1 MRAFKLGIHG
11 SVCGEDRWEAG
22 PGSLVMLPRGVPH
35 AFVVSSESPCRGLQI
50 TSPAQFERFV
60 EEIGRTADTLTLPEP
75 SQPDIDALARAAVQY
90 GNEILG
96 PPLSLGDGVP
106 GGR

>member
-1 MRAFKLGIHG
+1 
-11 SVCGEDRWEAG
+11 
-22 PGSLVMLPRGVPH
+22 MLPRGVPH

-50 TSPAQFERFV
+50 TAPAQFERFV
-60 EEIGRTADTLTLPEP
+60 EEIGRPADTLTLPEP
-75 SQPDIDALARAAVQY
+75 SQPDIEALARAAVQY
-90 GNEILG
+90 ENEILG